1 MLSTEKPT
9 HLDHC
14 RICLVEALSSLVNM
28 PSAVEILV
36 VLHVCSIYIFAE
48 LKDVDGYRGSMCEN
62 GHG

>member
-14 RICLVEALSSLVNM
+14 RVCLVKALSSLVNM
-28 PSAVEILV
+28 PSAAEILV
-36 VLHVCSIYIFAE
+36 VLRSMYISAE
-48 LKDVDGYRGSMCEN
+48 SKDVDGYREIMREN